1 VRRPPCIWTI
11 LTALPV
17 NRIFQDKEILMRVA
31 VVMHVESEGPGMFA
45 DVLEARGA
53 SVEVVRLHRGGTL
66 PEPGDQDAVIVLGGP
81 MNVYEEVLHPF
92 LREEDRFL
100 RAAGE
105 RGLPVLGI
113 CLGAQLIAKAAG
125 AAVTKNRVK
134 EVGWYTVSLTDDG
147 VRDPLFREL
156 PPELTVLQWHE
167 DTFEVPATGTLLATG
182 RDCLNQAFR
191 IGNSW
196 GLQFHLEVTRPM
208 LKDWFGGAP
217 ASNVILHQYDRLTPE
232 IGRFAHTL
240 GENFLDFVRRSCAGA
255 G

>member
-1 VRRPPCIWTI
+1 
-11 LTALPV
+11 
-17 NRIFQDKEILMRVA
+17 MRVA
-31 VVMHVESEGPGMFA
+31 GVMHVESEGPGVFA
-45 DVLEARGA
+45 EVLEAAGA
-53 SVEVVRLHRGGTL
+53 AVDIVHLHRGEAL
-66 PEPGDQDAVIVLGGP
+66 PEVGAHDAAIVLGGP
-81 MNVYEEVLHPF
+81 MNVYEEAIHPF
-92 LREEDRFL
+92 LRDEDRYL
-100 RAAGE
+100 RAAAA

-134 EVGWYTVSLTDDG
+134 EVGWYTVTLTDDG

-167 DTFEVPATGTLLATG
+167 DPFEVPAAGTLLATG

-196 GLQFHLEVTRPM
+196 GLQFHLEVDRGM
-208 LKDWFGGAP
+208 LKEWFGGQP
-217 ASNVILHQYDRLTPE
+217 GSNLILHQYDRLTPE

-240 GENFLDFVRRSCAGA
+240 GENFLDLARRI
-255 G
+255 